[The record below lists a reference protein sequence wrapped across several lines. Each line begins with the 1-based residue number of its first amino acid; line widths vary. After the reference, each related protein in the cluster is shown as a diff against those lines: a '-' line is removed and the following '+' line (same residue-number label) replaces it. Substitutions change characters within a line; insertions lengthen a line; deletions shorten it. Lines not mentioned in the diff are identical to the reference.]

1 MIYKFWYD
9 YVKLKFDKIAKLC
22 FIDTDSFIVFIKTDD
37 NYKDIAEDIETRF
50 GTSNYEL
57 NRPLPNGKNK
67 KSIGVMKD
75 ELGRKT
81 IKELRTKTYSYITDD
96 GSEDRK
102 AKVIKSC
109 HKKKKNLKII
119 KTA

>member
-1 MIYKFWYD
+1 M
-9 YVKLKFDKIAKLC
+9 
-22 FIDTDSFIVFIKTDD
+22 FIKTDD
-37 NYKDIAEDIETRF
+37 NYKNIAEDVETRF

-67 KSIGVMKD
+67 KSICVMKD

-102 AKVIKSC
+102 AKGIKSC
-109 HKKKKNLKII
+109 HKKKKKIKDYKNCLEI
-119 KTA
+119 IQLENIIIHLEKKRKT